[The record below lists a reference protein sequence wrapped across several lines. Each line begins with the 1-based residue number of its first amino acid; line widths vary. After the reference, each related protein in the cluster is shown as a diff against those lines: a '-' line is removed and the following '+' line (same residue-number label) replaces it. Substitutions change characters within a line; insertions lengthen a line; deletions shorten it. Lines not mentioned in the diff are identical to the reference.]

1 MDPWFEAKK
10 AQLEVRSISASVDAS
25 PHQSPPMRSVG
36 GLWTLLLDIILWGG
50 SQLVP
55 VRQVLGNV
63 HMGDQ
68 KQDGPCQTR
77 ESRHTDMEQQT

>member
-1 MDPWFEAKK
+1 MDPWFEARK
-10 AQLEVRSISASVDAS
+10 AQLEVRSISASVDAQ
-25 PHQSPPMRSVG
+25 PPIKVHQCGAS
-36 GLWTLLLDIILWGG
+36 LAIILWGG

-55 VRQVLGNV
+55 VCQVFDNV